1 MSQPGSP
8 SSPASGTQLVKTK
21 SCKMMR
27 AAKNIDKKKEFLPNL
42 RRVSEVVQEDGDVD
56 NFEEEKMSEDS
67 ASQMHYLGNSS

>member
-1 MSQPGSP
+1 
-8 SSPASGTQLVKTK
+8 
-21 SCKMMR
+21 MMR